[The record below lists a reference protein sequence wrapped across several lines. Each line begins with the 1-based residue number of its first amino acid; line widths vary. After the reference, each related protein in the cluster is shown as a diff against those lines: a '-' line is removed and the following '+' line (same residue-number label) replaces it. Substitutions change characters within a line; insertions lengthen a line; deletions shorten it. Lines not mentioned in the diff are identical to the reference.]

1 MSENIKKTMKAFK
14 VDLDSREN
22 REVLCK
28 FHFDRGGKS
37 KLEYAYYDKQA
48 VSSIHEV
55 ANKIKTLIQK
65 SLKNNEYTL
74 LNRNEI
80 KEAFFN
86 PLQERLNKTKVFL
99 SHSHI
104 DMKNN
109 DFLGVKNIKSFLEPS
124 DRSNLIFIDS
134 LFWDYKNDIL
144 KEIKKHHIDV
154 SKIEDAFTLILRE
167 SLEDMIKKCPYFVFL
182 KSKNSVSLNQDLLKI
197 TYSAWI
203 YEELRIAN
211 TFIADTT
218 LQESCIKAMRVSYDV
233 TNLLR
238 RFKPISLNGLCN
250 EIFSTLL

>member
-1 MSENIKKTMKAFK
+1 MKAFV
-14 VDLDSREN
+14 VDLDEREN
-22 REVLCK
+22 REILWK

-48 VSSIHEV
+48 VSNILEV
-55 ANKIKTLIQK
+55 ASKIKTLIQK
-65 SLKNNEYTL
+65 SLKNNENTL

-109 DFLGVKNIKSFLEPS
+109 GFLGVKNIKSFLEPS

-154 SKIEDAFTLILRE
+154 SKIEDAFMLILRE
-167 SLEDMIKKCPYFVFL
+167 SLQDMIEKCPYFVFL
-182 KSKNSVSLNQDLLKI
+182 QSKNSVSNQGLSRI

-203 YEELRIAN
+203 YEELKIAHSISESRPIPMMESMQVFHDISPFLESFE
-211 TFIADTT
+211 TIT
-218 LQESCIKAMRVSYDV
+218 LKKLSHQINS
-233 TNLLR
+233 
-238 RFKPISLNGLCN
+238 
-250 EIFSTLL
+250 